1 MSYPR
6 TQHDSPAS
14 PPTNNH
20 DHLLQ
25 TVGIRSTVRTEGEDS
40 GDGGDV
46 VTESAK
52 GRRGRE
58 RLPPGLTP
66 KPTLILTLIPGLQLP
81 VNTRDTVN
89 TENKNVEASPQT
101 RSR

>member
-6 TQHDSPAS
+6 TQHDSLAS

-25 TVGIRSTVRTEGEDS
+25 TVGIHTVRTEPENS

-46 VTESAK
+46 VTESER

-89 TENKNVEASPQT
+89 TENKNVEASLQR